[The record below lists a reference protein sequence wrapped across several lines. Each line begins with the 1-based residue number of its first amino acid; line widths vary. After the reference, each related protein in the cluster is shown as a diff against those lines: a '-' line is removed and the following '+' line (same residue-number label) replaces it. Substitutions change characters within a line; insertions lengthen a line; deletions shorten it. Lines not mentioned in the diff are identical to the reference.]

1 MDGRTVRL
9 GGSDM
14 STQTNERDVEVVP
27 AADGEAAQR
36 RATVR
41 RDAARALGKAVSSS
55 LLTLAV
61 TVVIVL
67 ALWIAAVKLTDVS
80 PYVAKTPAQVWDYLF
95 TVPSAGENRSALLS
109 LLWVTL
115 GHALVGFAAGLVV
128 AIVGA
133 VAFRLSSALE
143 TAFMPFALLLRSVP
157 LIAMTPLIILIF
169 GLGSVWSVAVIG
181 GIVVLFPALVTI
193 AFGLNSASRQMLDV
207 VHVYGGSD
215 WTAIRTVALPS
226 ALPSLFAAIRI
237 SVPGAITGALL
248 AEWLSTGDGIGGSIN
263 RNIPQAQFAQ
273 LWASVA
279 LVTAV
284 SVALYMVVQFLEN
297 LVLARMGGAD

>member
-1 MDGRTVRL
+1 MDQHL
-9 GGSDM
+9 GGPDGAVM
-14 STQTNERDVEVVP
+14 MRRETARDI
-27 AADGEAAQR
+27 A
-36 RATVR
+36 
-41 RDAARALGKAVSSS
+41 KAVSTS

-61 TVVIVL
+61 TVLIVL
-67 ALWIAAVKLTDVS
+67 GLWIYAVKFTDVS

-95 TVPSAGENRSALLS
+95 TVPMAGQNRSHLFS
-109 LLWVTL
+109 LLRVTL
-115 GHALVGFAAGLVV
+115 GHAFIGFVAGMIV
-128 AIVGA
+128 ATAGA
-133 VAFRLSSALE
+133 VAFRISPAVE

-193 AFGLNSASRQMLDV
+193 AFGLGSASQQMLDV
-207 VHVYGGSD
+207 VSVYGGST
-215 WTAIRTVALPS
+215 WTAIRTVAFPS
-226 ALPSLFAAIRI
+226 ALPSLFAAVRI
-237 SVPGAITGALL
+237 SVPGAITGSLL

-284 SVALYMVVQFLEN
+284 SVALYMLVQFLEN
-297 LVLARMGGAD
+297 LVLTRMGDAPAG